1 MQTSIESLAAWSLS
15 NQAAHRSDLAR
26 RQAKLLVLDT
36 LGAALASVGF
46 ETIHG
51 VRAMVSTLGGEPDC
65 TIAGLGLKSS
75 VLNAV
80 FANGALV
87 RALDLNDVQWAPK
100 EGHLSVAGH
109 CSDNIPVALSVGEWL
124 GSSGADVLD
133 AIVLGYEMF
142 GRLRDVMPFDIPW
155 DGTSA
160 SGLVAAA
167 MAGRLMGLD
176 VTQQANALALA
187 AIRCATPKVVR
198 WGKLSAAKN
207 LANSMIAQSGVMAAL
222 LAREGIT
229 GPLEVLD
236 HKGGTHQVY
245 DPKLDFSTL
254 WRESRE
260 PLYIMASNIK
270 TFPCIGTAQTLIVA
284 ALDAHRRLAGR
295 IEQVESVE
303 VEMADLPMV
312 RNQQAELTRK
322 YPKTREAADHS
333 FTFLPAIVLLDGKLT
348 LDQYDGER
356 WTAPDVCRLMDKV
369 SLQVSGEAANAAP
382 DSMPCR
388 LRVRLTS
395 GETIATECL
404 YPPGHSFPGRG
415 LDEAVVE
422 EKFREVSKKVL
433 PRALQ
438 EQAIAE
444 ALAIDRA
451 KDLRRL
457 MASVS
462 GAISVIHG

>member
-1 MQTSIESLAAWSLS
+1 MMQTSIESLAAWTLS
-15 NQAAHRSDLAR
+15 NQPVQRSELAR
-26 RQAKLLVLDT
+26 RQAKFLVLDT

-46 ETIHG
+46 ETIHS
-51 VRAMVSTLGGEPDC
+51 VQAMVTSLGGLPDC
-65 TIAGLGLKSS
+65 TIAGLGMKSS

-87 RALDLNDVQWAPK
+87 RALDLNDVQWMPK

-109 CSDNIPVALSVGEWL
+109 CSDNIPVALSVGEWQ
-124 GSSGADVLD
+124 GSSGAEVLD

-176 VTQQANALALA
+176 APRQANALALA

-222 LAREGIT
+222 LAREGIS

-236 HKGGTHQVY
+236 HKGGTHQVF

-254 WRESRE
+254 WRDSRD

-270 TFPCIGTAQTLIVA
+270 SYPCIGTAQTLIVA
-284 ALDAHRRLAGR
+284 ALDGHRRLAGR
-295 IEQVESVE
+295 VEQIESVE

-312 RNQQAELTRK
+312 RNQQAEIARK

-369 SLQVSGEAANAAP
+369 TLLVSKDAANAAP

-388 LRVRLTS
+388 LRVRLVG

-415 LDEAVVE
+415 LDESVVE
-422 EKFREVSKKVL
+422 QKFREFSKKVL
-433 PRALQ
+433 SPAQ
-438 EQAIAE
+438 QDKAIAE
-444 ALAIDRA
+444 VLAIERA
-451 KDLRRL
+451 TDIRRL
-457 MASVS
+457 MSLVS
-462 GAISVIHG
+462 GAA